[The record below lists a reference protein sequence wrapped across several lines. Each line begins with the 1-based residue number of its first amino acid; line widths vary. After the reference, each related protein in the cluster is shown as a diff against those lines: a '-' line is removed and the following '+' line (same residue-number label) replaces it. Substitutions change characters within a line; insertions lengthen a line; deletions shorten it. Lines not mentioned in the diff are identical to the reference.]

1 MNPAQILSLA
11 YLGGTAYGMLA
22 GALCPWWLAGAPC
35 YALAGFVYLAVRDD
49 AGWSPPERTAAVN
62 GAMFGSCAAA
72 TVVSMICNL
81 PHETGALD
89 GLDPCAVPIVIALV
103 YASGVWRDEIDPPTW
118 PATRM
123 QVFAACCALYLTTC
137 VLAWLL
143 RSTHG

>member
-11 YLGGTAYGMLA
+11 YLVGTAYGMLA

-35 YALAGFVYLAVRDD
+35 YALAGAAHLAFRDPD
-49 AGWSPPERTAAVN
+49 WSPAERSAAVS

-81 PHETGALD
+81 PHETGALE
-89 GLDPCAVPIVIALV
+89 GFDPCAVPIIIALV
-103 YASGVWRDEIDPPTW
+103 YAAGVWHDEMNPPTW

-123 QVFAACCALYLTTC
+123 QVLAACCALYLTTC
-137 VLAWLL
+137 GLAWLL
-143 RSTHG
+143 RSAT